1 MKFNVVSLF
10 SGCGGLDLGVANSE
24 SETLSANPEDT
35 KFNFVWSNDLMD
47 HACKTIQKNSGHKI
61 TEDPEEEVKKEG
73 LVYNGDVREVDF
85 DQVIDKNIDLIMGGF
100 PCKDFSILRGDD
112 NRGGVKVER
121 GKLYL
126 EFVRSLADLQPKMF
140 VAENVKGL
148 TSANDGK
155 AYDRIMSDFKNLNQN
170 WDDIEDEY
178 EDKKGEIKTHNG
190 SEIEGY
196 TILHSE
202 VIDFSNHGVPQA
214 RERLVIIGLRDDLAK
229 KLKKK
234 TEKSVKDWK
243 KEIKDNLK
251 ETDSLSTY
259 PISVMEAFKGSQLL
273 ELDEEYEDVMKE
285 YTPYIDKLDSER
297 AIEYR
302 EDVWTKYTFD
312 IWEDYLWRN
321 NVKGSLKQFM
331 DKTPKE
337 KIQEAHKEIL
347 DELGYRNS
355 PLEEKEFEDGSNE
368 LMRETQPVSER
379 LNHIPPDENHRMV
392 KDTEHHVSGMMSNI
406 YRRTH
411 PLQPSTTIISSG
423 GGGTWGYHYELERGK
438 LTNRERARIQSFPD
452 DFLFHGKNGE
462 VRKQIGNAVPP
473 LGAKRIGENI
483 LPILEAVGEP
493 EKN

>member
-1 MKFNVVSLF
+1 MSFNVLSLF
-10 SGCGGLDLGVANSE
+10 SGCGGLDLGVANSNK
-24 SETLSANPEDT
+24 ETLSADLEES

-47 HACKTIQKNSGHKI
+47 HACKTIEINWDHEI
-61 TEDPEEEVKKEG
+61 TEDSEREVNGEG
-73 LVYNGDVREVDF
+73 LVYNGDVREVNF
-85 DQVIDKNIDLIMGGF
+85 DKIIDSKIDLIMGGF

-148 TSANDGK
+148 ISANDGK

-170 WDDIEDEY
+170 WNDIEEEY
-178 EDKKGEIKTHNG
+178 QEKKGEIKTHKG
-190 SEIEGY
+190 IEIEGY

-214 RERLVIIGLRDDLAK
+214 RERLVIIGLRDDLANQ
-229 KLKKK
+229 LKDK
-234 TEKSVKDWK
+234 TGKSVEDWK
-243 KEIKDNLK
+243 EEIKDNLN
-251 ETDSLSTY
+251 ETDSLSNY
-259 PISVMEAFKGSQLL
+259 PITVMEAFKGKQLL
-273 ELDEEYEDVMKE
+273 DLDEEYEKVMKE
-285 YTPYIDKLDSER
+285 YSPYIDKLDSDR

-302 EDVWTKYTFD
+302 EEEWTKYTFD
-312 IWEDYLWRN
+312 VWDDYLWRN
-321 NVKGSLKQFM
+321 NIKGSLKQFM
-331 DKTPKE
+331 DETPQDRVKE
-337 KIQEAHKEIL
+337 VHKDIL
-347 DELGYRNS
+347 DELGYRDE
-355 PLEEKEFEDGSNE
+355 PLDDKEFEDGSNE

-379 LNHIPPDENHRMV
+379 LNHIPPDENHKMV
-392 KDTEHHVSGMMSNI
+392 RDTEHHVSGMMSNI

-483 LPILEAVGEP
+483 LPILKEFNE
-493 EKN
+493 N

>member
-24 SETLSANPEDT
+24 RETISANLEDT
-35 KFNFVWSNDLMD
+35 KFNFVWSNDLMG
-47 HACKTIQKNSGHKI
+47 HACKTIQKNWGHEI
-61 TEDPEEEVKKEG
+61 TEDPEKKVEEG
-73 LVYNGDVREVDF
+73 LVYNGDVREVNF
-85 DQVIDKNIDLIMGGF
+85 DQIIDSNIDLVMGGF

-148 TSANDGK
+148 ISANDGK
-155 AYDRIMSDFKNLNQN
+155 AYDRIMSDFENLNQN
-170 WDDIEDEY
+170 WDDIEEEY
-178 EDKKGEIKTHNG
+178 QEKKGEIKTHNG
-190 SEIEGY
+190 EEIEGY

-214 RERLVIIGLRDDLAK
+214 RERLVIIGLRDDLAE
-229 KLKKK
+229 KLKDK
-234 TEKSVKDWK
+234 TGKSVEEWK
-243 KEIKDNLK
+243 KEIRNNLE

-259 PISVMEAFKGSQLL
+259 PITTMEAFKGKQLL
-273 ELDEEYEDVMKE
+273 ELDEEFEKVMKG
-285 YTPYIDKLDSER
+285 YSPFIDKLDSER

-302 EDVWTKYTFD
+302 EEVWTKYTFD

-321 NVKGSLKQFM
+321 DIKGSLKQFM
-331 DKTPKE
+331 NETSQQKVKE
-337 KIQEAHKEIL
+337 VHREIL
-347 DELGYRNS
+347 EELGYLNS
-355 PLEEKEFEDGSNE
+355 SLDEKEFEDGSNQ

-379 LNHIPPDENHRMV
+379 LNHIPPDENHKIVR
-392 KDTEHHVSGMMSNI
+392 DTEHHVSGMMSNI

-411 PLQPSTTIISSG
+411 PLKPSTTIISSG
-423 GGGTWGYHYELERGK
+423 GGGTWGYHYEVERGK

-483 LPILEAVGEP
+483 LPILESMGED
-493 EKN
+493 ER

>member
-1 MKFNVVSLF
+1 MEFNVLSLF

-24 SETLSANPEDT
+24 RDRISANLEDT
-35 KFNFVWSNDLMD
+35 KFNFVWSNDLMT
-47 HACKTIQKNSGHKI
+47 HACKTIAKNWDHEI
-61 TEDPEEEVKKEG
+61 TEDPTQELDGEN
-73 LVYNGDVREVDF
+73 LVYNGDVREVNF
-85 DQVIDKNIDLIMGGF
+85 EQIIDTDIDLIMGGF

-112 NRGGVKVER
+112 NRGGVQVER

-126 EFVRSLADLQPKMF
+126 EFVRSLADLQPKIF

-148 TSANDGK
+148 ISANDGK

-170 WDDIEDEY
+170 WEDIEEEY
-178 EDKKGEIKTHNG
+178 EKKKGDIKTHKG
-190 SEIEGY
+190 KEIEGY
-196 TILHSE
+196 TILHSK
-202 VIDFSNHGVPQA
+202 VIDFSHHGVPQG
-214 RERLVIIGLRDDLAK
+214 RERLAIIGLRNDLAE
-229 KLKKK
+229 KLKEK
-234 TEKSVKDWK
+234 TGKSAEEWKEKIEND
-243 KEIKDNLK
+243 LK
-251 ETDSLSTY
+251 ETDSLSDY
-259 PISVMEAFKGSQLL
+259 PLSVMETFEGVQLL
-273 ELDEEYEDVMKE
+273 ELDEEYEEVMKE
-285 YTPYIDKLDSER
+285 YSPFIDKLDSER

-302 EDVWTKYTFD
+302 EEIWTKYTFD

-321 NVKGSLKQFM
+321 NIKGSLKEFIGE
-331 DKTPKE
+331 TPKDKVKE
-337 KIQEAHKEIL
+337 KHEEIL
-347 DELGYRNS
+347 EELGYLNE
-355 PLEEKEFEDGSNE
+355 PLDEKKFRDGSNE

-411 PLQPSTTIISSG
+411 PLQPSPTIISSG

-483 LPILEAVGEP
+483 LPILKEFNEH
-493 EKN
+493 